1 MFNGL
6 FGPIKET
13 TWQKEKR
20 GGQRGCPGDEL
31 IKEGCDGK
39 LINHPN
45 KQLTLIN

>member
-1 MFNGL
+1 MA
-6 FGPIKET
+6 
-13 TWQKEKR
+13 KR
-20 GGQRGCPGDEL
+20 KKGGGQRGCPGDEL